1 MDKVILGKGVVL
13 EDDPG
18 RSRPNNNQIIV
29 GGTGTGKSVSVLWP
43 TMCYMRESSFM
54 GTFAKSGEV
63 DKAIPFFKGLGYREI
78 VWNLAEPG
86 QGDPLPDPLSYITCG
101 DDLQQIAKAIA
112 ESNPKYRSAT
122 NYDPYWQDAA
132 EGLLTGLIHYVFLT
146 ETAPSMNKVLDLFY
160 SMKIKEDGKG
170 IATTLDDKFD
180 LLEGAGENSLAI
192 RKINAFR
199 QLPYGTAG
207 CVRDTLE
214 KALQNMFPVSIQKA
228 MSRKGYVDFVRFVS
242 GLTGIFIITSP
253 VKTMQYSFANLLFG
267 IAIQKLM
274 EFAEKCRDNRLPRPV
289 RLFFDDFSCG
299 FPVAD
304 YEKSLSTFRAAG
316 ISSMMLIQ
324 SESQLAAT
332 YGEERSTTI
341 LDNCS
346 TYVYLPGG
354 MNKKTCRS
362 VSEIV
367 NLPLEDIM
375 FMEMGNVIIL
385 QSGEKPKIVPRYDT
399 FHDPVYRQFMNPQPE
414 ACH

>member
-86 QGDPLPDPLSYITCG
+86 QGDPLPDPLSYITCD

-180 LLEGAGENSLAI
+180 LLEGAGGKFPSHKKDQCVQTAAVRYCGVRQGYAGKGSAEYVPGIDPESDEPEGI
-192 RKINAFR
+192 RGFRKICFR
-199 QLPYGTAG
+199 
-207 CVRDTLE
+207 
-214 KALQNMFPVSIQKA
+214 
-228 MSRKGYVDFVRFVS
+228 
-242 GLTGIFIITSP
+242 
-253 VKTMQYSFANLLFG
+253 
-267 IAIQKLM
+267 
-274 EFAEKCRDNRLPRPV
+274 
-289 RLFFDDFSCG
+289 
-299 FPVAD
+299 
-304 YEKSLSTFRAAG
+304 
-316 ISSMMLIQ
+316 
-324 SESQLAAT
+324 T
-332 YGEERSTTI
+332 YGNIYYHKSGKNNAVQLRKSVVRHCDTKADGI
-341 LDNCS
+341 
-346 TYVYLPGG
+346 
-354 MNKKTCRS
+354 CRK
-362 VSEIV
+362 
-367 NLPLEDIM
+367 M
-375 FMEMGNVIIL
+375 QG
-385 QSGEKPKIVPRYDT
+385 
-399 FHDPVYRQFMNPQPE
+399 
-414 ACH
+414 